1 MSEHQLT
8 VPDTCLVV
16 LVGVSGSG
24 KSTFASQKFGRY
36 EVLSSDFCRG
46 LVSNDENSQDATADA
61 FDVLHH
67 IAGKR
72 LAAGLLTVI
81 DATNVQKDARAG
93 LLKLARDH
101 DVLPVAIVLD
111 MPKEVCLE
119 RNSRRKDRDFPE
131 RVIHRQADQLQRSI
145 KGLRRE
151 GFRRVH
157 VLDSPEKAAASR
169 IVREPLLNDLRER
182 TGPFD
187 VIGDVHGCRSEL
199 QTLLGKLGYGL
210 ILDPDGRAVDAVPPA
225 GRTAVFVGDLVDRGP
240 DTPGVLRLV
249 MGMIENGHALCV
261 SGNHEHKLVRAL
273 GGKNV
278 KLTHGLQETMD
289 QLAGEPEEFRA
300 KVADFCEGL
309 IAHYV
314 LDGGKLVVAHAGL
327 KEAYHGR
334 ASGRVRSF
342 ALYGD
347 TTGETDQFGL
357 PVRYP
362 WANDYRGQAM
372 VLYGHTPTLTPE
384 WVNNTMCL
392 DTGAVFGGSLTAL
405 RYPEKEIVSVPAEK
419 VWYEPS
425 RPLVA
430 AAPTKTVHRDP
441 DVLALTDV
449 AGKRSIQT
457 QHHNRITVT
466 AEAAAG
472 ALEVMSRFALDP
484 RWLLYLP
491 PTMAPAPTSALPGVL
506 EHPVEALAAYA
517 KDGVPEVICE
527 EKHMGSRAVLLV
539 CRDATAASVR
549 FGLPDGRTGAIHTR
563 TGRSFLRSD
572 AETEAL
578 LSRVRSALDKAKV
591 WDELE
596 TNWLLL
602 DAEIM
607 PWSLKAG
614 DLLRQQYAA
623 VGAAARTALPPA
635 LEALTA
641 AAQRVPDLT
650 DLAALRDHT
659 AARLSAASAFEVAYR
674 RYVWPTDGLEGV
686 KIAPFQVLA
695 ADGKTFHDRPHT
707 WHLALAD
714 RLVEADDLFVP
725 TRRLV
730 LDPASEKD
738 VAAAV
743 TWWEELTGAGGEG
756 MVVKPLANLTKG
768 KRGLVQ
774 PGLKV
779 RGAEYLRIIYGPDYL
794 LEENLHR
801 LKSRAVGRKRAAAL
815 REYALGLEALE
826 RVAAGEPLWR
836 VHETV
841 FAVLALESEPVD
853 PRL

>member
-1 MSEHQLT
+1 MNEHQLT
-8 VPDTCLVV
+8 VPNPCLIV

-24 KSTFASQKFGRY
+24 KSTFAGRKFGRY
-36 EVLSSDFCRG
+36 EVLSSDFFRG
-46 LVSNDENSQDATADA
+46 LVSNDENSQDATAAA
-61 FDVLHH
+61 FDTLHYV
-67 IAGKR
+67 AGKR

-81 DATNVQKDARAG
+81 DATNVQKEARAS

-111 MPKEVCLE
+111 VPKELCLE
-119 RNSRRKDRDFPE
+119 RNAARADRDFGD
-131 RVIHRQADQLQRSI
+131 RVVLRQADQLRRSL

-157 VLDSPEKAAASR
+157 VLDSPEKVESAV

-199 QTLLGKLGYGL
+199 TTLLGELGYGV
-210 ILDPDGRAVDAVPPA
+210 ILDPEGRPVDAVPPA

-240 DTPGVLRLV
+240 DSPGVLRLV
-249 MGMIENGHALCV
+249 MGMVEAGHALCV

-273 GGKNV
+273 SGREV
-278 KLTHGLQETMD
+278 KRTHGLEETMS
-289 QLAGEPEEFRA
+289 QLSLEPTEFRA
-300 KVADFCEGL
+300 RVAAWCESL
-309 IAHYV
+309 VAHYV

-347 TTGETDQFGL
+347 TTGETDSYGL

-362 WANDYRGQAM
+362 WANDYRGRAM
-372 VLYGHTPTLTPE
+372 VLYGHTPTVTPE
-384 WVNNTMCL
+384 WVNNTLCL
-392 DTGAVFGGSLTAL
+392 DTGVVFGGSLTAL
-405 RYPEKEIVSVPAEK
+405 RYPEKAIVSVPAEK

-425 RPLVA
+425 KPLGQPARVA
-430 AAPTKTVHRDP
+430 ADRDP
-441 DVLALTDV
+441 DVLTLADV
-449 AGKRSIQT
+449 SGKRSVET
-457 QHHNRITVT
+457 RFHGRVTVT

-484 RWLLYLP
+484 HWLLYLP
-491 PTMAPAPTSALPGVL
+491 PTMAPAPTSTLPGML
-506 EHPVEALAAYA
+506 EHPIEALAAFV

-539 CRDATAASVR
+539 GRDSASAVAR
-549 FGLPDGRTGAIHTR
+549 FGLPEGRTGAIHTR
-563 TGRSFLRSD
+563 TGRAFFAD
-572 AETEAL
+572 ADTETL
-578 LSRVRSALDKAKV
+578 LARVRSALEAAKI

-596 TNWLLL
+596 TSWVLL

-614 DLLRQQYAA
+614 DLIRQQYAA
-623 VGAAARTALPPA
+623 VGAAARSALPPA

-641 AAQRVPDLT
+641 AAERVPE
-650 DLAALRDHT
+650 LASLRDRT
-659 AARLSAASAFEVAYR
+659 AERLSAAASFEQAYR

-686 KIAPFQVLA
+686 RIAPFQVLA
-695 ADGKTFHDRPHT
+695 AEGATFYDRPHT

-714 RLVEADDLFVP
+714 QLAEADPLFVP
-725 TRRLV
+725 TRHLV
-730 LDPASEKD
+730 VDPSSDEGIS
-738 VAAAV
+738 AAV

-756 MVVKPLANLTKG
+756 MVVKPLTNLTRT

-774 PGLKV
+774 PGVKV
-779 RGAEYLRIIYGPDYL
+779 RGPEYLRIIYGPDYQ
-794 LEENLHR
+794 LEENLGR
-801 LKSRAVGRKRAAAL
+801 LRSRAVGRKRSAAL
-815 REYALGLEALE
+815 REYALGLEALA

-836 VHETV
+836 VHEPV